1 VPPLNS
7 SVPPLLNP
15 PDEIPCLR
23 VKAHVF
29 FSPSSE
35 IAAGGLV
42 APDKNHGR
50 TVGMK
55 AMVLIANAPIEESP
69 LHLESLDMPLPG
81 KKEIRVRVNA
91 CGICRTDLH
100 VIEGDLPLLK
110 SPLIPGHQIVGVVD
124 QLGDGSERFSTG
136 DRVGIA
142 WLRYTCGTCMYC
154 SAGRENLC
162 ENSLYTGYHEDGGFA
177 EYAVVP
183 EDFAYAIPEVFSDS
197 EATPLLCAGIIGYR
211 ALKRSG
217 LAPGQRLGI
226 FGFGSSA
233 HITAQI
239 ARAWGCEIYVS
250 TRGKSHRKL
259 AERYGV
265 QWTGGL
271 TDELPVKVDSAIV
284 FAPAGEVV
292 PMALRSLEK
301 GGILA
306 LAGIY
311 MTDIPRMSYGENLFF
326 EKELRSVTANTR
338 KDGEELLREAA
349 KIPIRPEIHEFRLEE
364 TNRALYLLKRD
375 RISGTGVIAVSG

>member
-1 VPPLNS
+1 MI
-7 SVPPLLNP
+7 
-15 PDEIPCLR
+15 E
-23 VKAHVF
+23 
-29 FSPSSE
+29 
-35 IAAGGLV
+35 
-42 APDKNHGR
+42 
-50 TVGMK
+50 MK
-55 AMVLIANAPIEESP
+55 AMVLMANAPIEESP
-69 LHLESLDMPLPG
+69 LHLENRDAPMPG
-81 KKEIRVRVNA
+81 TREIRVRVRA

-100 VIEGDLPLLK
+100 VVEGDLPLLT
-110 SPLIPGHQIVGVVD
+110 SPVIPGHQIIGVVD
-124 QLGDGSERFSTG
+124 QLGEGAGRFRTG

-142 WLRYTCGTCMYC
+142 WLRYTCGTCRYC
-154 SAGRENLC
+154 RAGKENLC
-162 ENSLYTGYHEDGGFA
+162 ENSLYTGYHENGGFA

-183 EDFAYAIPEVFSDS
+183 EDFAYRIPAIFSDS

-239 ARAWGCEIYVS
+239 ARSWGCEIYVS
-250 TRGKSHRKL
+250 TRGESHQRL
-259 AERYGV
+259 AQKFGA

-271 TDELPVKVDSAIV
+271 EDEMPVKVDSAIV

-292 PMALRSLEK
+292 PMALRSLGK

-311 MTDIPRMSYGENLFF
+311 MTDIPRMNYGENLFF

-338 KDGEELLREAA
+338 TDGEELLEEAS
-349 KIPIRPEIHEFRLEE
+349 KIPIRPEIQEFRLEE

-375 RISGTGVIAVSG
+375 RISGTGVITISG